1 MNDAIKSGNIE
12 EENMDK
18 VKEEVLALKDEVISL
33 RRDIHMHPEIGFEE
47 KRTSSLVAKYLQE
60 LGIEVHTGIAGTGV
74 VGLLK
79 GGTEGKT
86 ILLRADMDALPIQ
99 EMNDVPYKSR
109 NSGVMHACG
118 HDGHTAILLVA
129 AKVLSRHRNDLK
141 GNVKFVFQPCEEK
154 AGGAIKMIEEG
165 VLENP
170 KVDYAFGLHLWNWL
184 EKGTVNIKEGI
195 FMAEADRFIIRVKGS
210 GGHGAYPHKSID
222 PVLIAS
228 HIVVALQSIVSR
240 EIDPLDSV
248 VVTVGKISSGNAF
261 NIIPEVAE
269 LVGTVRTLKKEI
281 GKAMPARIERIAKDI
296 SQAFR
301 GEAEVEYYFEYP
313 PLINDSN
320 SAKLVKR
327 IATDIVGSENVL
339 EPSISMGGEDMAC
352 FLERVPGVF
361 FFLGS
366 MNKEKGFDKPHH
378 SAYFDFDEDV
388 LPIGVEMHTTIVMD
402 MLK

>member
-1 MNDAIKSGNIE
+1 
-12 EENMDK
+12 MDK
-18 VKEEVLALKDEVISL
+18 IKEEVLALKDEVISL
-33 RRDIHMHPEIGFEE
+33 RRDIHMHPELGFEE
-47 KRTSSLVAKYLQE
+47 KRTSSLVAKYLQG

-86 ILLRADMDALPIQ
+86 ILLRADMDALPLQ
-99 EMNDVPYKSR
+99 EMNDVPYKSQ

-141 GNVKFVFQPCEEK
+141 GNVKFVFQPSEER
-154 AGGAIKMIEEG
+154 AGGAVKMIEAG

-170 KVDYAFGLHLWNWL
+170 KVDYAFGLHLWNFL
-184 EKGTVNIKEGI
+184 RKGTVNIKEGI
-195 FMAEADRFIIRVKGS
+195 FMAEADRFIMRVQGK

-248 VVTVGKISSGNAF
+248 VVTIGKISAGDAS

-269 LVGTVRTLKKEI
+269 LFGTVRTLNKEI
-281 GKAMPARIERIAKDI
+281 GKTMPARIERIAKNI
-296 SQAFR
+296 SKALG
-301 GEAEVEYYFEYP
+301 GEAEIEYLFEYP
-313 PLINDSN
+313 PVVNDSDA
-320 SAKLVKR
+320 AKFVRR
-327 IATDIVGSENVL
+327 IATDVVGSENVL
-339 EPSISMGGEDMAC
+339 EASISMGGEDMAC
-352 FLERVPGVF
+352 FLERVPGAF

-366 MNKEKGFDKPHH
+366 MNKEKGLDKPHH

-388 LPIGVEMHTTIVMD
+388 LPIGIEMHATIVMD